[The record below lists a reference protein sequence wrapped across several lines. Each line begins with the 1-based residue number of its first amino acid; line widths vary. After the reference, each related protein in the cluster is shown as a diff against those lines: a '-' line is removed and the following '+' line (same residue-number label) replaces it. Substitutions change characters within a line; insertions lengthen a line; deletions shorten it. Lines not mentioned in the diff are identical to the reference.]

1 MEGWLPASYFLERGV
16 MCNFDVGGDD
26 GDDGGVLLLYHVHC
40 YMKVEHK
47 GLTGEIKLKDGMRTE
62 FQLDVMDKVRL
73 TSYVLFRQR
82 EKSI

>member
-1 MEGWLPASYFLERGV
+1 
-16 MCNFDVGGDD
+16 MCTVPHSNRAQND
-26 GDDGGVLLLYHVHC
+26 GHGGGVLVLFHMHC
-40 YMKVEHK
+40 YLKVEHK

-82 EKSI
+82 DKSI

>member
-1 MEGWLPASYFLERGV
+1 MAMMAASSSSSS
-16 MCNFDVGGDD
+16 MCN
-26 GDDGGVLLLYHVHC
+26 C
-40 YMKVEHK
+40 YLKVEHK